1 MQNGWRLIPDNSRF
15 SVDKVEEHWIN
26 ACMSLLDVLPE
37 RSALVNRDGRCL
49 AVNSHFA
56 KRFPETGSGADGR
69 YLSELLSHE
78 SWKRWQRACL
88 AATAS
93 AHMDLQGVLL
103 DRSGHVIAPA
113 LSVAR
118 VAFGT
123 ASEDAFLLRFA
134 DTEET
139 VQDQSV
145 EIEEIRQLAHVDDLT
160 GLANRRALFKE
171 LERHIDLM
179 RDGTHDDLAVFYL
192 DLDDFKKVNDLAGHA
207 VGDEML
213 CLVANCLKAVFGE
226 NGLAARLGGD
236 EFVGLMQVPT
246 EAEALEIAT
255 RLQVRMKRLG
265 LKSGSRFFTIK
276 GSIGICYLKQ
286 DFITQARVKPI
297 DILHQADKAC
307 LRGKTEGGSAVNFQ
321 AFDLEEEA
329 RSLEVPTWQP
339 EDLLMKDLSLHAMPI
354 IALASN
360 AILGSEILLRLK
372 REKELVCTPRALI
385 ASAERSGFMSQVDR
399 WTLDQVLDAI
409 SISQQRRW
417 LAVNLSMGALADNY
431 LKDLLRSRL
440 SSEPL
445 LAGRLCL
452 EISEKDYLRQPDLC
466 EDFLRFV
473 SEFGCQT
480 AIDDF
485 AGHWPVLERLAELKA
500 DWIKLDPTLSTFAS
514 AHDRKRMILKRM
526 IAAAHDLGIRVIA
539 KNVEAEPELAFWQT
553 LNVDAAQGFYVGRP
567 EPWPDS
573 DL

>member
-1 MQNGWRLIPDNSRF
+1 
-15 SVDKVEEHWIN
+15 
-26 ACMSLLDVLPE
+26 MSLLDVLPE

-56 KRFPETGSGADGR
+56 KRFPETDVGTDGR
-69 YLSELLSHE
+69 HLSELLSRE

-93 AHMDLQGVLL
+93 ARMDLQGVLL
-103 DRSGHVIAPA
+103 DHSGQVIAPA
-113 LSVAR
+113 LSIAR
-118 VAFGT
+118 VAFAM

-134 DTEET
+134 ETEET

-160 GLANRRALFKE
+160 GLANRRALFNE
-171 LERHIDLM
+171 LERRIDLM
-179 RDGTHDDLAVFYL
+179 RDGTYDDLSVFYL
-192 DLDDFKKVNDLAGHA
+192 DLDDFKKVNDLAGHTA
-207 VGDEML
+207 GDEML

-226 NGLAARLGGD
+226 DGLAARLGGD
-236 EFVGLMQVPT
+236 EFVGLIQVAT
-246 EAEALEIAT
+246 EAEALEIAN
-255 RLQVRMKRLG
+255 RLQTRMKRLG
-265 LKSGSRFFTIK
+265 LKSGSGFFTVK

-286 DFITQARVKPI
+286 DFSAQARVKPI
-297 DILHQADKAC
+297 DILHQADRAC
-307 LRGKTEGGSAVNFQ
+307 LRGKAEGGSAVNCQ
-321 AFDLEEEA
+321 AFDPEEET
-329 RSLEVPTWQP
+329 RSLKVPSWQP

-354 IALASN
+354 IALPSK

-372 REKELVCTPRALI
+372 GEKELVCTPRVLI
-385 ASAERSGFMSQVDR
+385 ASAERSGFMSQVDG

-409 SISQQRRW
+409 SICQSRRW
-417 LAVNLSMGALADNY
+417 FAVNLSMGALADKRQ
-431 LKDLLRSRL
+431 KDLLRSRL

-473 SEFGCQT
+473 SELGCQT

-485 AGHWPVLERLAELKA
+485 AGHWPVLERLTELKV
-500 DWIKLDPTLSTFAS
+500 DWIKIDPALSTFAS

-539 KNVEAEPELAFWQT
+539 KNVEGKSELAFWQQ
-553 LNVDAAQGFYVGRP
+553 LDVDAAQGFYVGSP

-573 DL
+573 AL